1 MIADDIDFSTL
12 NEAQRDGRAC
22 VRCGG
27 QDGAPVVPLYGV
39 VVGVQLFA
47 HAGACPEPATAAT

>member
-1 MIADDIDFSTL
+1 VIAEDIDYAAL

-27 QDGAPVVPLYGV
+27 EDSQPMVPLYDVIAGL
-39 VVGVQLFA
+39 QLFA
-47 HAGACPEPATAAT
+47 HVGECPAPATS